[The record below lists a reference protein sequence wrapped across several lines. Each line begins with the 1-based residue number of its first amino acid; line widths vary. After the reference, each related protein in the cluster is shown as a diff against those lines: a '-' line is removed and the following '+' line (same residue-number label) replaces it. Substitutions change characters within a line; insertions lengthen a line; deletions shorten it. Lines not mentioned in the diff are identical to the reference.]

1 MNVAGGFTFD
11 VSRENL
17 WEVLRDPSALAVIL
31 PMAMNMKQLAENRY
45 RGDLFFRVGSV
56 AGTFN
61 GTIELS
67 HLQPPT
73 SYEIEVQ
80 GSSPVGQVN
89 IKGRMRLE
97 SQDNQTTM
105 LYEGN
110 IMFGGRMASVGSRL
124 LDLAIQSTI
133 QQSFKTLN
141 QYLMIKYRKTGPL
154 KS

>member
-1 MNVAGGFTFD
+1 
-11 VSRENL
+11 
-17 WEVLRDPSALAVIL
+17 VLRDPSALALII
-31 PMAMNMKQLAENRY
+31 PMAMNMKEIAENHY

-67 HLQPPT
+67 NLEPPK

-80 GSSPVGQVN
+80 GRSPVGQVN

-110 IMFGGRMASVGSRL
+110 IMFGGRMASVGSRM

-141 QYLMIKYRKTGPL
+141 QYLTIKYRKTGTL
-154 KS
+154 HHE